1 MAHPEEPN
9 SNRLLAALT
18 GADWPRW
25 RSHLECVD
33 LTRGQVLH
41 EPGQPRRHVY
51 FPTSAVV
58 SLLCTTASGA
68 SSGIAVVGNE
78 GVVGSSLLLGAESTT
93 YGSAVLIAGQAF
105 RIGAQAIRDEF
116 DRSGSVRQVVLRYI
130 QALATQIA
138 QLATCNR
145 HHSIE
150 QQLCGFLLHSL
161 DRLRGSEV
169 VVTQELIA
177 SMLGV
182 RRESVTAAAGHLQ
195 EAGLIHYTRGHIAV
209 LDRMGLE
216 RRSCECHA
224 VVKKEYDR
232 LLPQEPEARP
242 AVPGRR
248 TWPAWQ
254 QAATGRCTLQHEV
267 AAMSET

>member
-1 MAHPEEPN
+1 MTHAEEPR

-18 GADWPRW
+18 GADWQRW
-25 RSHLECVD
+25 RPHLECAD
-33 LTRGQVLH
+33 LQPGQVLH
-41 EPGQPRRHVY
+41 EPGRPPRHAY

-58 SLLCTTASGA
+58 SLSCTVKSGA
-68 SSGIAVVGNE
+68 STEIAVVGKE
-78 GVVGSSLLLGAESTT
+78 GVVGVSLFLGAETT
-93 YGSAVLIAGQAF
+93 TSRGLVLIAGQGF
-105 RIGAQAIRDEF
+105 RIGVQTIKDEF
-116 DRSGSVRQVVLRYI
+116 DRSDSVRRVVLRYI

-138 QLATCNR
+138 QTAVCNR

-161 DRLRGSEV
+161 DRMRGSEI

-182 RRESVTAAAGHLQ
+182 RRETVTEAAGRLQ
-195 EAGLIHYTRGHIAV
+195 AAGLIHYARGHIAV
-209 LDRMGLE
+209 LDRVGLE

-232 LLPQEPEARP
+232 LLPQEPAARP
-242 AVPGRR
+242 IDPDRCES
-248 TWPAWQ
+248 PAWDPMGPCRTLQ
-254 QAATGRCTLQHEV
+254 QHEIAATC
-267 AAMSET
+267 ET